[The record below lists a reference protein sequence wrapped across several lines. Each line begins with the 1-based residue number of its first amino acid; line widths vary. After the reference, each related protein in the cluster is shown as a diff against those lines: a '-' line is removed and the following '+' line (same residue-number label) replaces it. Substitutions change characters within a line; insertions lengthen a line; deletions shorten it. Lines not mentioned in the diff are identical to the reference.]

1 MNNRALQFPKPKPLY
16 TTIITSNNIINNIKI
31 ININNRM
38 KIKFIG
44 KAKVTKQGQVTLPN
58 EARQDL
64 GIELNSEVY
73 WYEIDNMLIAVKN
86 LVNQKE
92 LQDLIKKKV
101 K

>member
-1 MNNRALQFPKPKPLY
+1 
-16 TTIITSNNIINNIKI
+16 
-31 ININNRM
+31 M

-64 GIELNSEVY
+64 GIQLNSEVY
-73 WYEIDNMLIAVKN
+73 WYEIDNMLIAVKQ

-92 LQDLIKKKV
+92 LQDILKKKV
-101 K
+101 KP

>member
-1 MNNRALQFPKPKPLY
+1 
-16 TTIITSNNIINNIKI
+16 
-31 ININNRM
+31 M

-64 GIELNSEVY
+64 GIQLNSEVY
-73 WYEIDNMLIAVKN
+73 WYEIDNMLIAVKQ

-92 LQDLIKKKV
+92 LQDLIKKRVNK
-101 K
+101 

>member
-1 MNNRALQFPKPKPLY
+1 MQPKPLN
-16 TTIITSNNIINNIKI
+16 TSIITSNNINII

-64 GIELNSEVY
+64 GIQLNSEVY

-101 K
+101 KP

>member
-1 MNNRALQFPKPKPLY
+1 
-16 TTIITSNNIINNIKI
+16 
-31 ININNRM
+31 M

-73 WYEIDNMLIAVKN
+73 WYEIDDMLIAVKE

-92 LQDLIKKKV
+92 LQDIIKKKR
-101 K
+101 